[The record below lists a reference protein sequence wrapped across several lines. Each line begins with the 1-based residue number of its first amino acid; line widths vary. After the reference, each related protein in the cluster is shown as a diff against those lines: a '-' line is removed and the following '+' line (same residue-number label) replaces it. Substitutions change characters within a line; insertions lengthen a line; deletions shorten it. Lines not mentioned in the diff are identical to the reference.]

1 MITST
6 HRFMKILYVI
16 TKSNYGGAQR
26 YVHELA
32 REMHTRG
39 HDVAVATGGQGELI
53 SYLEEDGI
61 RVIHIDTLQRDVRI
75 AKEFATFTTLRN
87 LFRDERP
94 DIVHLNSSKA
104 GGLGALAARFS
115 KVPKIIF
122 TAHGWPFLEPRPFYW
137 RTFAFL
143 GSYATALLSHRV
155 ILVSNNDL
163 AHTHMPFTSSKLS
176 VIHTAVPEFPLLA
189 RTEARSLSIPD
200 SLMAAHKDDLWLV
213 SLAELNH
220 NKNLS
225 LALQAVA
232 DINRRSSQKI
242 FYTVFGS
249 GDLEETLQHEVQ
261 ALGASDFVHFAGTF
275 PDVRE
280 CLAAFDAL
288 ILPSKKEGLPY
299 ALLEAGRA
307 KVPVIAS
314 NVGGIPEVITHGKN
328 GLLID
333 PNDVA
338 SVIVSLEYLLEN
350 PKLKERYGNAL
361 AETVH
366 TRFSLPNMI
375 ARTVSLYAT

>member
-1 MITST
+1 
-6 HRFMKILYVI
+6 MKILYVI

-39 HDVAVATGGQGELI
+39 HDVAVATGGNGELV
-53 SYLEEDGI
+53 SYLEEDEI
-61 RVIHIDTLQRDVRI
+61 RVIPIDTLQRDIRI
-75 AKEFATFTTLRN
+75 TKEFATFTLLRT
-87 LFRDERP
+87 LFREERP

-115 KVPKIIF
+115 RVPKIIF

-137 RTFAFL
+137 RAFAFL

-163 AHTHMPFTSSKLS
+163 SHTHMPFTSSTLS
-176 VIHTAVPEFPLLA
+176 VIHTAVPDFPLLA
-189 RTEARSLSIPD
+189 RTEARSLCMPN
-200 SLMAAHKDDLWLV
+200 SLTAAHKNDLWLV

-225 LALQAVA
+225 VALQAVA
-232 DINRRSSQKI
+232 DINHRSAQKI

-249 GDLEETLQHEVQ
+249 GDLEDTLRSE
-261 ALGASDFVHFAGTF
+261 AASLGIGDAVYFAGTF

-280 CLAAFDAL
+280 CLPAFDVF

-307 KVPVIAS
+307 KLPVIAS

-338 SVIVSLEYLLEN
+338 SIIVSLEYLLEN
-350 PKLKERYGNAL
+350 PKLTERYGNAL

-366 TRFSLPNMI
+366 ARFSLPNMI
-375 ARTVSLYAT
+375 ARTVSIYAT